1 MFDGECSVKLS
12 EFAVIPR
19 RNDNRQRESH
29 SGQLRVV
36 SLAKSGSIRLSI
48 RPAIRWDNNSKR
60 ILAVITA
67 NKLLSKKLLMPVR
80 SAQSIVAACALAAG
94 FSSVSYGLGIRVADQ
109 DARATARG
117 NAFTATAD
125 NPSAIYYNPAGI
137 TDLYSPILN
146 SPTLTPTLGRGK
158 QSVPASASSSPGSDS
173 GLRTRLGLYSIT
185 LANKV
190 TPSASDS
197 SFDISHRWQFAPSF
211 YTTWKPGGSRFTFG
225 FGIYAPYG
233 FGIWYPEDSPIRA
246 SAISGSI
253 QYLTINPVVACKL
266 TDSLSVS
273 AGPTFNYGRTALKR
287 GLFPQTVFGGGDRF
301 QFDGE
306 GWAVGWNAGLMWRPL
321 PKHSFGVMYRSQTE
335 IEFEGSSTTVVP
347 GVIDRSQSASGGIK
361 FPQNVVVGYSF
372 RPTEKWNFEVNL
384 DWTDWDN
391 LNTVVLHQAGGD
403 IPLPFNWQSSLFYE
417 FGASYKFDNGF
428 VASIGYIYSENSVPN
443 SSFNPIVPDSNRHI
457 FSAGI
462 GKSWDKWNF
471 DLAYQF
477 AHGQKR
483 NVTQGAIPP
492 DGTYQ
497 FDSHAISLSAGY
509 NF

>member
-1 MFDGECSVKLS
+1 M
-12 EFAVIPR
+12 
-19 RNDNRQRESH
+19 
-29 SGQLRVV
+29 
-36 SLAKSGSIRLSI
+36 
-48 RPAIRWDNNSKR
+48 
-60 ILAVITA
+60 
-67 NKLLSKKLLMPVR
+67 R
-80 SAQSIVAACALAAG
+80 SAQSLVLACALAAG
-94 FSSVSYGLGIRVADQ
+94 FPSVSYGLGIRIADQ

-137 TDLYSPILN
+137 TDLYSPVLN
-146 SPTLTPTLGRGK
+146 TPNFTPSLGQGK
-158 QSVPASASSSPGSDS
+158 QSVPPSASPFPDTDS
-173 GLRTRLGLYSIT
+173 GIRARLGLYSIT

-190 TPSASDS
+190 TPTGSNS
-197 SFDISHRWQFAPSF
+197 SFDSSQRWQFAPTF
-211 YTTWKPGGSRFTFG
+211 YTTWKRSGSRLTFG

-233 FGIWYPEDSPIRA
+233 FGIWYPEDSPIRT

-253 QYLTINPVVACKL
+253 QYITLNPVVAYKL
-266 TDSLSVS
+266 TDSLSIS

-287 GLFPQTVFGGGDRF
+287 GLAPQAFFNGADRF

-306 GWAVGWNAGLMWRPL
+306 GWAVGLNAGLMWKPH

-335 IEFEGSSTTVVP
+335 IEFDGHSDFVLP
-347 GVIDRSQSASGGIK
+347 GVVNLSESASAGIK

-391 LNTVVLHQAGGD
+391 LNTVVLHRASGD

-417 FGASYKFDNGF
+417 FGGSYKFDNGF
-428 VASIGYIYSENSVPN
+428 IASIGYIYSENSVPN
-443 SSFNPIVPDSNRHI
+443 SSFNPVVPDSNRHI

-497 FDSHAISLSAGY
+497 LDSHAISFSAGY